1 VENNLDTLVIALYVK
16 IDDEREGLLRL
27 PGRPPTLS
35 HSELI
40 CLAVM
45 QAMLGFESEARWL
58 RYARGN
64 LRHLFPF
71 IPLQP
76 GYNKRLR
83 AALSQIKRIIRML
96 GRDTDFW
103 EDPCLDRRLHSRS
116 LRHVPAD
123 GQAAGSGRL
132 GQLRLLPSHSR
143 WFWGLRSTSSA
154 LPPGC
159 RSCGRSPTRKSA
171 SGKSSKPCSNTM
183 PSWSAS
189 GTASCSSPARG
200 FASRAFERSLSEAG
214 ITLLRPSRKDEAQRP
229 GEPGL
234 KQVRQLTESV
244 DDTLKGQL
252 DLEQHGGRTVGG
264 VSVRIAQRIL
274 ALTVAIWQNFRT
286 GQEIADP

>member
-1 VENNLDTLVIALYVK
+1 
-16 IDDEREGLLRL
+16 
-27 PGRPPTLS
+27 
-35 HSELI
+35 
-40 CLAVM
+40 
-45 QAMLGFESEARWL
+45 
-58 RYARGN
+58 
-64 LRHLFPF
+64 
-71 IPLQP
+71 
-76 GYNKRLR
+76 
-83 AALSQIKRIIRML
+83 
-96 GRDTDFW
+96 
-103 EDPCLDRRLHSRS
+103 
-116 LRHVPAD
+116 
-123 GQAAGSGRL
+123 
-132 GQLRLLPSHSR
+132 
-143 WFWGLRSTSSA
+143 
-154 LPPGC
+154 
-159 RSCGRSPTRKSA
+159 
-171 SGKSSKPCSNTM
+171 M